1 MDTLFK
7 GVTAVTMSEQDGGV
21 IKDAFVGVSGGKI
34 SYVGRE
40 IPREPAASVIEGAGK
55 VLIPGLINA
64 HTHLPMAFLRGYA
77 DDSPLREWLY
87 DHVFPA
93 EAKLTDRAVEI
104 CSRAGIAE
112 AVSFGTTS
120 VSDMYS
126 HLDSIFKA
134 ADEAGIKYSG
144 SNGAIYFG
152 EESDFGFETCAD
164 TVNMRGMHLKWH
176 GVDGGRL
183 RFDASI
189 HAEYTSSY
197 PLWEAVAEY
206 AINNGLRVHV
216 HLSETKKEHEDCLT
230 KYGLTPAQLLDCHG
244 LWKNGG
250 IAAHCVW
257 LTQEDASLLARRGV
271 SAVHNPVSNQ
281 KLGSGTADIAMMRRL
296 GVNAALGTDGVSSNN
311 NLDLF
316 EEMKAACLL
325 AKNKERDPAA
335 MSALDALKMATV
347 CAAEA
352 QGRQNECGKIAPGYD
367 ADLVLV
373 DFDRPHLTP
382 CHSVISGLVYSACGS
397 DVVMT
402 MVRGKTL
409 YKDGEFLTIDWEKT
423 KYELAHEVMPLV
435 FA

>member
-134 ADEAGIKYSG
+134 ADEAGSSTAAATARSISVRNPISG
-144 SNGAIYFG
+144 LRPAPIRSI
-152 EESDFGFETCAD
+152 C
-164 TVNMRGMHLKWH
+164 GMHLKWH

-197 PLWEAVAEY
+197 PL
-206 AINNGLRVHV
+206 G
-216 HLSETKKEHEDCLT
+216 
-230 KYGLTPAQLLDCHG
+230 GG
-244 LWKNGG
+244 GG
-250 IAAHCVW
+250 I
-257 LTQEDASLLARRGV
+257 R
-271 SAVHNPVSNQ
+271 
-281 KLGSGTADIAMMRRL
+281 
-296 GVNAALGTDGVSSNN
+296 
-311 NLDLF
+311 
-316 EEMKAACLL
+316 
-325 AKNKERDPAA
+325 NK
-335 MSALDALKMATV
+335 
-347 CAAEA
+347 
-352 QGRQNECGKIAPGYD
+352 Q
-367 ADLVLV
+367 
-373 DFDRPHLTP
+373 
-382 CHSVISGLVYSACGS
+382 
-397 DVVMT
+397 
-402 MVRGKTL
+402 
-409 YKDGEFLTIDWEKT
+409 
-423 KYELAHEVMPLV
+423 
-435 FA
+435 

>member
-1 MDTLFK
+1 
-7 GVTAVTMSEQDGGV
+7 MSEQDGGV

-87 DHVFPA
+87 EHVFPA

-382 CHSVISGLVYSACGS
+382 CHSVISGLVYSARGS